1 MDCGLEGGG
10 ERMVVKKK
18 KKKMPLVEPA
28 LFMTQ
33 SFPWVKG
40 KREKGKK
47 EKAGKGKG

>member
-10 ERMVVKKK
+10 EGMVVKK